1 MIRKLLA
8 LVAVILSGLL
18 LSGGVDAAVTS
29 APAAAPATVPR
40 QAAPAGSTIVTPPS
54 GAPSGPTVRS
64 DGRPET
70 IPANGPTIM
79 LQVNQGTLIRL
90 PGPASTVFIADPRVA
105 DVAVKSP
112 TLIYLLAKTP
122 GTTSLYAVDAKNS
135 VLLARPVRVGPN
147 VGPLRAALQ
156 QIKALGLGDDVHA
169 RWLNNTLILGGT
181 VATARR
187 AELVRAAAATVA
199 GTIPGATVLDRL
211 AIATPNQVNIRV
223 KIALVDRSATK
234 ALGINLDRAVPAACS
249 AAAGLLAT
257 ACPHFAFS
265 TGVST
270 AAPNYQAVIGTTN
283 PLIATINLLASEGL
297 AKTLAEPNLTVM
309 NNQTASFIS
318 GGTIYLQSG
327 VTSAGTS
334 GTIVTTAAVPPTP
347 IPFGTQLY
355 VTPTII
361 DPAHLKL
368 QIRPVFSSIAAPVNG
383 QTTLSQQSA
392 ETTVELGSGETFAL
406 AGLIQEVANES
417 ISKVPGLGDI
427 PYIGQLFRSEN
438 LSHTQTEVVI
448 LVTPY
453 LVEPSRTVLATPAD
467 GLKLPTDLEAVAT
480 GALYRQGL
488 PSPARG
494 PLQGADHGLIGPV
507 GFQLN

>member
-8 LVAVILSGLL
+8 LVAVTLSGLV
-18 LSGGVDAAVTS
+18 LSGGVDAAGTS
-29 APAAAPATVPR
+29 VPGTAPATVPR
-40 QAAPAGSTIVTPPS
+40 QAAPTGSAIVTVPS
-54 GAPSGPTVRS
+54 GAPAGPVGQSEGQPKTIPASGPTIS
-64 DGRPET
+64 
-70 IPANGPTIM
+70 

-90 PGPASTVFIADPRVA
+90 QRAASTVFIADPRVA

-122 GTTSLYAVDAKNS
+122 GTTSLYAVDAKND

-147 VGPLRAALQ
+147 VGPLESALR
-156 QIKALGLGDDVHA
+156 QIKALGLGDDVRA

-223 KIALVDRSATK
+223 KIALVDRSAAK
-234 ALGINLDRAVPAACS
+234 QLGVDLTRI
-249 AAAGLLAT
+249 GQ
-257 ACPHFAFS
+257 HFAFS
-265 TGVST
+265 TFPAGTEPS
-270 AAPNYQAVIGTTN
+270 AATKNFLAVIGGTN
-283 PLIATINLLASEGL
+283 PLTATINLLASEGL

-327 VTSAGTS
+327 VSTGTATS
-334 GTIVTTAAVPPTP
+334 GTIVTTSSVPPTP

-355 VTPTII
+355 VTPTIV
-361 DPAHLKL
+361 DSAHLKL

-406 AGLIQEVANES
+406 AGLIQEVATES
-417 ISKVPGLGDI
+417 VSKIPGLGDI
-427 PYIGQLFRSEN
+427 PYLGQLFRSET
-438 LSHTQTEVVI
+438 LSHNQTEVVI

-453 LVEPSRTVLATPAD
+453 LVEPSQTALATPAD

-488 PSPARG
+488 PPPARG